1 MATAEMIPSLPDGFT
16 LDMPPLPAGFTLD
29 GAKPS
34 TSMGKVAMNAA
45 NKGIGGL
52 VDMVLNTPANIINLG
67 KAAVG
72 APLAAA
78 GRPDLAPEPTSPP
91 NYGRRAMESMGF
103 TDPANEP
110 QTGPQRVLDASVQ
123 GGVQMAAN
131 PAAGM
136 RGLVA
141 NALLGAAG
149 GGSAQGAREAGLPE
163 PVAQSIGMA
172 VGAAPAA
179 GRGYARDQVE
189 RALERQGAK
198 SVEDATLAAGREKGL
213 GVPVSETNPS
223 WITNRVEGVAGKAA
237 VKQEQTIRNQETV
250 NKLANEDLGFPAGTA
265 ITEAKLAAYRTKES
279 QPYREVAALSPTA
292 ASALEELK
300 TARANANDW
309 WKAYGRSAHPDDKA
323 KATKYSQEAETYH
336 QMIEAEAKA
345 AGRPELI
352 PELTAARQAI
362 AKSYDY
368 ERALNLGS
376 GDISAPVLG
385 RAYDKGAPLSGNAKV
400 IADFQQAFPR
410 YMGEAASTPQPG
422 VSKVQMVASAL
433 LGGGGATLGHHLGGG
448 PGAMAAGG
456 ALGAALPLLD
466 APTRALVVSKPYQ
479 QLMGKPNYSPGM
491 TAKAVNSFP
500 GGMDADTLRA
510 VLMARAIAER
520 NAQ

>member
-1 MATAEMIPSLPDGFT
+1 MATDQVIPALPEGFT
-16 LDMPPLPAGFTLD
+16 IDIQPLPPGFTLD
-29 GAKPS
+29 GGAKPS
-34 TSMGKVAMNAA
+34 MGQVAMNAA

-52 VDMVLNTPANIINLG
+52 IDMALNTPTHVINLA

-72 APLAAA
+72 TPLAAM
-78 GRPDLAPEPTSPP
+78 GRPDLAPEPTAPP
-91 NYGRRAMESMGF
+91 NLGANAMDYYGF
-103 TDPANEP
+103 TKPQNEP
-110 QTGPQRVLDASVQ
+110 QTTPQRILDAGVQ

-131 PAAGM
+131 PAQGV
-136 RGLVA
+136 RGAVA
-141 NALLGAAG
+141 NALLGVAG

-163 PVAQSIGMA
+163 PIATSIGMA

-179 GRGYARDQVE
+179 GRSYAQDQVA
-189 RALERQGAK
+189 RAMERQGAK

-223 WITNRVEGVAGKAA
+223 WITNRIEGVAGKAA

-265 ITEAKLAAYRTKES
+265 ITEAKLVAYRTKES
-279 QPYREVAALSPTA
+279 APYREVAALSPTA

-323 KATKYSQEAETYH
+323 QATKYSQEADTYH
-336 QMIEAEAKA
+336 QMIVAEAKA
-345 AGRPELI
+345 AGRPELVA
-352 PELTAARQAI
+352 ELLDARKAI

-385 RAYDKGAPLSGNAKV
+385 RAYDKGAPLTGNAKV

-422 VSKVQMVASAL
+422 VSKVQMVASAI

-456 ALGAALPLLD
+456 AVGAALPLLD
-466 APTRALVVSKPYQ
+466 APVRALVVSKPYQ
-479 QLMGKPNYSPGM
+479 KHMGAPSYSPGL
-491 TAKAVNSFP
+491 TANAVNAFP
-500 GGMDADTLRA
+500 GGMDLDTLRA
-510 VLMARAIAER
+510 LLMARAVAER
-520 NAQ
+520 GAQ